1 MHLNGP
7 RGRSFTT
14 LKEELPGF
22 GDEVL
27 MNEGGMR
34 SQNDSKVS
42 GSVAPA
48 LWVAL
53 PLEGSEA

>member
-1 MHLNGP
+1 MDQNGQSS
-7 RGRSFTT
+7 GSSTT
-14 LKEELPGF
+14 LKEELSGL

-27 MNEGGMR
+27 TDKGGMR

-42 GSVAPA
+42 GSVAQA

>member
-1 MHLNGP
+1 MDPNGQ
-7 RGRSFTT
+7 RSRSSTT
-14 LKEELPGF
+14 LKEELPGL

-27 MNEGGMR
+27 TNEGGMR

-53 PLEGSEA
+53 PLKGSEA